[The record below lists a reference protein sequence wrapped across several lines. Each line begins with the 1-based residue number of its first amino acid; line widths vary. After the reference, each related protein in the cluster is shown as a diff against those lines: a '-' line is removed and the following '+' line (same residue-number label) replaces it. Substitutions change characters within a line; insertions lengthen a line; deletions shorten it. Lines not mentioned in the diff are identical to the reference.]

1 MPPAGVRARTDPSTV
16 HQEALRGSLSVTAER
31 LVRLLGAE
39 LSLCGNR
46 GDAPSSRQHQ
56 YQPLVFGREVPFFH
70 ELFCR
75 GLNLLAK
82 TRREMRAKTQH
93 DQDKV
98 GMGTIAAAPRRPTS
112 VSRSAD
118 GGAPASSS
126 RRCCAWCGGSS
137 ARPSTRRSTAGTRWT
152 GG

>member
-1 MPPAGVRARTDPSTV
+1 MAKAQSTTRATAMPPAGVRARTDPSTDPSTV

-98 GMGTIAAAPRRPTS
+98 GMGRHGHHRGGPAAAHQCVPL
-112 VSRSAD
+112 
-118 GGAPASSS
+118 G
-126 RRCCAWCGGSS
+126 
-137 ARPSTRRSTAGTRWT
+137 
-152 GG
+152 